1 MGKQTVIDPFFVSP
15 GTDLMSGVICGMPR
29 FWSLVGNAETRFFSD
44 DLADIEIDRPIYV
57 TGLARGGTTILLE
70 ALAETPG
77 IATHQYRD
85 FPMVM
90 APLLSD
96 RVLSR
101 LASERSEATERA
113 HGDGLMVTPESP
125 EAMEEAIW
133 MAFFKHLHACDQCNV
148 LDADTSNAAFEIFYR
163 DHIRK
168 LLLARDGHRYVAKGN
183 YNVTRLGY
191 LLRIFPDARF
201 VVPVRSPASHI
212 ASLIK
217 QQALFTK
224 HCAGNPRARRHLRR
238 VGHFEFGP
246 DRTAINVGS
255 DDIAREI
262 EELWVGGEEVRG
274 WALYW
279 NSIYD
284 FVKKQFDANDA
295 LRSAVLFVRYEDL
308 CAAPK
313 ETLRTI
319 AGHCGLNGAEAALS
333 NFATRIEAPT
343 YYQPKFTDDEREVIQ
358 KETAETAARFGY

>member
-1 MGKQTVIDPFFVSP
+1 MGNQTVIDPFFVSP

-29 FWSLVGNAETRFFSD
+29 FWSMVGNAETRFFSD

-77 IATHQYRD
+77 VATHRYRD

-96 RVLSR
+96 RVVSR
-101 LASERSEATERA
+101 LASDRSDATERA
-113 HGDGLMVTPESP
+113 HGDGLMVTPDSP

-133 MAFFKHLHACDQCNV
+133 MAYFDHLHTSDRCNV
-148 LDADTSNAAFEIFYR
+148 LGTETSNAAFESFYR
-163 DHIRK
+163 DHVRK

-191 LLRIFPDARF
+191 LLKLFPDARF
-201 VVPVRSPASHI
+201 VVPVRSPESHV

-217 QQALFTK
+217 QQSLFTK
-224 HCAGNPRARRHLRR
+224 HCANNPRARRHLRR

-246 DRTAINVGS
+246 DRTAINVGN
-255 DDIAREI
+255 DEIAREI
-262 EELWVGGEEVRG
+262 EALWSAGEEVRG

-279 NSIYD
+279 RAIYD
-284 FVKKQFDANDA
+284 FVIEQNAADE
-295 LRSAVLFVRYEDL
+295 AVRNATLIVRYEDL
-308 CAAPK
+308 CGAPN
-313 ETLRTI
+313 ETLNAI
-319 AGHCGLNGAEAALS
+319 ASHCGLKGAEAALS
-333 NFATRIEAPT
+333 NFATRIQAPT
-343 YYQPKFTDDEREVIQ
+343 YYQPDFTDEERKVIRN
-358 KETAETAARFGY
+358 ETAETAAQFSY